1 MKNYCSNSDKIYH
14 DEEFNYCPIC
24 SAELEE
30 LDENIYKIKRLI
42 EKFSS
47 EENIFKIDEEKRLL
61 KFKWNGRWIS
71 ASIDGIIADEYV
83 IADPPQPNFIE
94 FVTIIK
100 NMWDNKLKNDLPN
113 YNKKLTFNQV
123 KVCEGIMRW
132 SYESGLR
139 VCPRFVVSVNIKEL
153 LHDLKGRRI
162 NDFREIRKDEL
173 YLILISE

>member
-100 NMWDNKLKNDLPN
+100 NMWDNKLKNDL
-113 YNKKLTFNQV
+113 T
-123 KVCEGIMRW
+123 
-132 SYESGLR
+132 
-139 VCPRFVVSVNIKEL
+139 
-153 LHDLKGRRI
+153 
-162 NDFREIRKDEL
+162 
-173 YLILISE
+173 